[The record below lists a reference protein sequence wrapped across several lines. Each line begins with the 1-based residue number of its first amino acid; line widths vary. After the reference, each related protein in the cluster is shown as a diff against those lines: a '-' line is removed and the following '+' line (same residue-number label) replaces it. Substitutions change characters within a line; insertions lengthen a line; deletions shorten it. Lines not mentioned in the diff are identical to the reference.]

1 MTQII
6 DASSDVCL
14 GTKLSPFSDI
24 SQNSVLEKR
33 TLKFNVRKTTLHKKF
48 SQNSLNK
55 A

>member
-24 SQNSVLEKR
+24 SQNSVLEKQ
-33 TLKFNVRKTTLHKKF
+33 TLHKIQCEK
-48 SQNSLNK
+48 NK
-55 A
+55 LFTKLII